1 MDPKVSVLM
10 PVYKT
15 NKEFLIESIKS
26 IINQTF
32 KDFEL
37 IILDDCPEDPRE
49 DVIKSFNDNRIKY
62 YKNEKNLGISA
73 SRNKLIDLS
82 LGEYL
87 AVFDHDD
94 ISLPERLEKEAKYL
108 DENKSVGVVSCQMKF
123 INSCHITPY
132 PCTNQLIKGTMLTL
146 CCIAHTAS
154 MIRKSVLIKNNIRY
168 EEEFSPCEDYM
179 LWARLMDVTLF
190 HNLNEIL
197 VLYRDSDQNT
207 SHNSAAIM
215 SDKTTIIRE
224 MLLAKHPH
232 IKQLSLRKYIYI
244 KLIFGIPLLKIRSTL
259 SSKKYYLFGF
269 IPLLQIKEEYKD
281 PHSNGI

>member
-146 CCIAHTAS
+146 CCNCTYSI
-154 MIRKSVLIKNNIRY
+154 Y
-168 EEEFSPCEDYM
+168 
-179 LWARLMDVTLF
+179 
-190 HNLNEIL
+190 
-197 VLYRDSDQNT
+197 DS
-207 SHNSAAIM
+207 
-215 SDKTTIIRE
+215 
-224 MLLAKHPH
+224 
-232 IKQLSLRKYIYI
+232 
-244 KLIFGIPLLKIRSTL
+244 
-259 SSKKYYLFGF
+259 
-269 IPLLQIKEEYKD
+269 
-281 PHSNGI
+281 